1 MPYPYR
7 RFDPNERVNYRTV
20 YKYEYANT
28 NMTNKYYRVE
38 PNVLSKKR
46 YNNKNLPYPNCEV
59 SKGKSNLI
67 HRISRQVDTRFRI
80 RIRIRIVISRQTL
93 PCIFF
98 VDKPNMPQYHD
109 RSDFIRR
116 NTWRIYI
123 LITEEFVSSLSF
135 ASASFNYN
143 IGNKRSC
150 TTTTI
155 RFEIVCTSLLLL
167 VLRLPLF
174 LIRFTNPSVS
184 VVALID
190 QQREQCERRQQQR
203 KRRRRRKKT
212 RYYHVCVCVCVC
224 MYVSALS
231 EHIN

>member
-1 MPYPYR
+1 MLSIEGYIKSNSPYYSISRHSIPYPY
-7 RFDPNERVNYRTV
+7 PYLYR
-20 YKYEYANT
+20 
-28 NMTNKYYRVE
+28 
-38 PNVLSKKR
+38 
-46 YNNKNLPYPNCEV
+46 
-59 SKGKSNLI
+59 LI
-67 HRISRQVDTRFRI
+67 SV
-80 RIRIRIVISRQTL
+80 SRQTL

-190 QQREQCERRQQQR
+190 Q
-203 KRRRRRKKT
+203 
-212 RYYHVCVCVCVC
+212 
-224 MYVSALS
+224 
-231 EHIN
+231 